1 VQAQRT
7 RGVRA
12 TTEAMGMRRFVGIII
27 VLAGGVA
34 AAPAAGQQRQAD
46 LHANYVRMTRSES
59 NAWGA
64 GAALQLTWGGTQ
76 APINVGTSV
85 GADYLKQEQG
95 GPSQTSVTG
104 DVTLQPGGGGSVTPY
119 AGGSASA
126 NWSTG
131 RGAQWSGARLGLEG
145 IGGLQVKLS
154 GALAVKAEERFGY
167 VRGEEHALTTRVGV
181 ATNF

>member
-1 VQAQRT
+1 MRT
-7 RGVRA
+7 LLGA
-12 TTEAMGMRRFVGIII
+12 A
-27 VLAGGVA
+27 LAA
-34 AAPAAGQQRQAD
+34 ALAAPAAAQQRQGD
-46 LHANYVRMTRSES
+46 LHANYTRGTATHSTS
-59 NAWGA
+59 RGA
-64 GAALQLTWGGTQ
+64 GANFQLTWGGQ
-76 APINVGTSV
+76 RAPVTMGTAAGV
-85 GADYLKQEQG
+85 DYLKESG
-95 GPSQTSVTG
+95 GPSQWNLAYDGTVQVG
-104 DVTLQPGGGGSVTPY
+104 HADLTPY